1 MQKIDFDKLIEP
13 ITKMYQNL
21 EYELVVKIA
30 THFKLYEPIGFANSM
45 KWYASKVAELG
56 GLTQEAVDIIS
67 KQTKIPK
74 KKIVELL
81 KEAGL
86 STINQDEIK
95 KANATGKYHIN
106 VEKLKSSSNFND
118 IVNNSYTEIDD
129 ILKLINTKALNAA
142 NEEYMNVLNTAYTE
156 VRTGIDYNTAIRK
169 ALSQMAKN
177 GVKVVSYKQKSG
189 KVINYGIESCVRRDV
204 LTAVVQATNRAST
217 NFCKEAGYEYYAV
230 SHHLGARVTNT
241 HDYKDHSWWQGKV
254 YKIEGS
260 TEEYPNFQETC
271 NEGDVQGFG
280 GANCRH
286 LKFGYIPG
294 VSVLP
299 KPISE
304 EENAK
309 QYQAEQTKRSY
320 ERKIRELKRQCGS
333 AKASNDTEEYKKY
346 KDKLVSVDNEYNEF
360 LKNNGLKRSYSREY
374 ATSISKNIGELSRD
388 SSAIGDAKPT
398 KILVENINSKD
409 FKEELLKYENLIYK
423 NDTESAIMIE
433 ETGDV
438 FRFDGTDDYVT
449 IEGNFKNALITHNHP
464 SYKDEI
470 GGSFGKDDFKLLVN
484 HQDIKELRAVDEK
497 YCYSM
502 KALKQLKEKDYDD
515 AYINAML
522 VDDDY
527 KHCVMLQL
535 KERGLIQYERNVRE
549 RT

>member
-217 NFCKEAGYEYYAV
+217 NFCKEAGYEYYVV

-254 YKIEGS
+254 YKIDGS
-260 TEEYPNFQETC
+260 TEEYPNFQDTC

-309 QYQAEQTKRSY
+309 QYQAEQNKRSY

-346 KDKLVSVDNEYNEF
+346 KEKLVSVDNEYNEF

-374 ATSISKNIGELSRD
+374 VDSNTEKKDVNILKNSSVEKDQLSTLTKGEMAAIKSYVSSEAYVINDALRRGNTLDERLSNIVKNLDSALDKIPDTKGTFNRSLFFDSKEAYDSFISSLSQEVIDFEAYTSVSKDIYDKDDSIRLIMNVKHAKDISSINKAEQELIIKRNT
-388 SSAIGDAKPT
+388 KF
-398 KILVENINSKD
+398 KILKRYYVNGKLFID
-409 FKEELLKYENLIYK
+409 MEEL
-423 NDTESAIMIE
+423 
-433 ETGDV
+433 
-438 FRFDGTDDYVT
+438 
-449 IEGNFKNALITHNHP
+449 
-464 SYKDEI
+464 
-470 GGSFGKDDFKLLVN
+470 
-484 HQDIKELRAVDEK
+484 
-497 YCYSM
+497 
-502 KALKQLKEKDYDD
+502 
-515 AYINAML
+515 
-522 VDDDY
+522 
-527 KHCVMLQL
+527 
-535 KERGLIQYERNVRE
+535 
-549 RT
+549 

>member
-217 NFCKEAGYEYYAV
+217 NFCKEAGYEYYVV

-254 YKIEGS
+254 YKIDGS
-260 TEEYPNFQETC
+260 TEEYPNFQDTC

-309 QYQAEQTKRSY
+309 QYQAEQNKRSY

-346 KDKLVSVDNEYNEF
+346 KEKLVSVDNEYNEF

-374 ATSISKNIGELSRD
+374 VDSNTEKKDVTILKNSSVEKDQLSTLTKGEMAAIKSYVSSEAYVINDALRRGNTLDERLSNIVKNLDSALDKIPDTKGTFNRSLFFDSKEAYDSFISSLSQEVIDFEAYTSVSKDIYDKDDSIRLIMNVKHAKDISSINKAEQELIIKRNT
-388 SSAIGDAKPT
+388 KF
-398 KILVENINSKD
+398 KILKRYYVNGKLFID
-409 FKEELLKYENLIYK
+409 MEEL
-423 NDTESAIMIE
+423 
-433 ETGDV
+433 
-438 FRFDGTDDYVT
+438 
-449 IEGNFKNALITHNHP
+449 
-464 SYKDEI
+464 
-470 GGSFGKDDFKLLVN
+470 
-484 HQDIKELRAVDEK
+484 
-497 YCYSM
+497 
-502 KALKQLKEKDYDD
+502 
-515 AYINAML
+515 
-522 VDDDY
+522 
-527 KHCVMLQL
+527 
-535 KERGLIQYERNVRE
+535 
-549 RT
+549 

>member
-217 NFCKEAGYEYYAV
+217 NFCKEAGYEYYVV

-260 TEEYPNFQETC
+260 TEEYSNFQDTC

-346 KDKLVSVDNEYNEF
+346 KEKLVSVDNEYNEF

-374 ATSISKNIGELSRD
+374 IDSNTEKKDTNVLKNSSVEEDPLSTLTKDEMAAIKSYVSSEAYVINDALRRGNTLDERLSNIVKNLDSALDKIPGTKGTFNRSLFFDSKEDYDSFISSLSQEIIDFEAYTSVSKDIYDKDDSIRLIMNVKQAKDISSINKTEQELIIKRNT
-388 SSAIGDAKPT
+388 KF
-398 KILVENINSKD
+398 KILKRYYVNGKLFID
-409 FKEELLKYENLIYK
+409 MEEL
-423 NDTESAIMIE
+423 
-433 ETGDV
+433 
-438 FRFDGTDDYVT
+438 
-449 IEGNFKNALITHNHP
+449 
-464 SYKDEI
+464 
-470 GGSFGKDDFKLLVN
+470 
-484 HQDIKELRAVDEK
+484 
-497 YCYSM
+497 
-502 KALKQLKEKDYDD
+502 
-515 AYINAML
+515 
-522 VDDDY
+522 
-527 KHCVMLQL
+527 
-535 KERGLIQYERNVRE
+535 
-549 RT
+549 

>member
-95 KANATGKYHIN
+95 KANATGKYHID

-217 NFCKEAGYEYYAV
+217 NFCKEAGYEYYVV

-346 KDKLVSVDNEYNEF
+346 KEKLVSVDNEYNEF

-374 ATSISKNIGELSRD
+374 IDSNSEKKDINILKNSSVEKDQLSNLTKDEMAAIKSYVSSEAYVINDALRRGNTLDERLSNIVKNLDSALDKIPDTKGKFNRSLFFDSKEAYDSFISSLSQEVIDFEAYTSVSKDIYDKDDSIRLIMNVKHAKDISSINKAEQELIIKRNT
-388 SSAIGDAKPT
+388 KF
-398 KILVENINSKD
+398 KILKRYYVNGKLFID
-409 FKEELLKYENLIYK
+409 MEEL
-423 NDTESAIMIE
+423 
-433 ETGDV
+433 
-438 FRFDGTDDYVT
+438 
-449 IEGNFKNALITHNHP
+449 
-464 SYKDEI
+464 
-470 GGSFGKDDFKLLVN
+470 
-484 HQDIKELRAVDEK
+484 
-497 YCYSM
+497 
-502 KALKQLKEKDYDD
+502 
-515 AYINAML
+515 
-522 VDDDY
+522 
-527 KHCVMLQL
+527 
-535 KERGLIQYERNVRE
+535 
-549 RT
+549 

>member
-13 ITKMYQNL
+13 ITEMYQNL

-95 KANATGKYHIN
+95 KANATGKYHID

-217 NFCKEAGYEYYAV
+217 NFCKEAGYEYYVV

-254 YKIEGS
+254 YKIDGS
-260 TEEYPNFQETC
+260 TEEYPNFQDTC

-346 KDKLVSVDNEYNEF
+346 KEKLVSVDNEYNEF

-374 ATSISKNIGELSRD
+374 IDSNSEKKDINILKNSSVEKDQLSNLTKDEMAAIKSYVSSEAYVINDALRRGNTLDERLSNIVKNLDSALDKIPDTKGKFNRSLFFDSKEAYDSFISSLSQEVIDFEAYTSVSKDIYDKDDSIRLIMNVKHAKDISSINKAEQELIIKRNT
-388 SSAIGDAKPT
+388 KF
-398 KILVENINSKD
+398 KILKRYYVNGKLFID
-409 FKEELLKYENLIYK
+409 MEEL
-423 NDTESAIMIE
+423 
-433 ETGDV
+433 
-438 FRFDGTDDYVT
+438 
-449 IEGNFKNALITHNHP
+449 
-464 SYKDEI
+464 
-470 GGSFGKDDFKLLVN
+470 
-484 HQDIKELRAVDEK
+484 
-497 YCYSM
+497 
-502 KALKQLKEKDYDD
+502 
-515 AYINAML
+515 
-522 VDDDY
+522 
-527 KHCVMLQL
+527 
-535 KERGLIQYERNVRE
+535 
-549 RT
+549 

>member
-217 NFCKEAGYEYYAV
+217 NFCKEAGYEYYVV

-254 YKIEGS
+254 YKIDGS
-260 TEEYPNFQETC
+260 TEEYPNFQDTC

-346 KDKLVSVDNEYNEF
+346 KEKLVSVDNEYNEF

-374 ATSISKNIGELSRD
+374 IDSNTEKKDVNILKNSSVEKDPLSNLTKD
-388 SSAIGDAKPT
+388 EMSAIKSYVSSEAYVINDALRRGNTLDERLSNIVKNLDSALDKIPDT
-398 KILVENINSKD
+398 KGTFNRSLFFDSKEAYDSFISSLSKDIIKFKSYTSVSKDIYDKDDSIRLIMNVKHAKDISSINKAEQELIIKRNTKFKILKRYYVNGKLFID
-409 FKEELLKYENLIYK
+409 TEEL
-423 NDTESAIMIE
+423 
-433 ETGDV
+433 
-438 FRFDGTDDYVT
+438 
-449 IEGNFKNALITHNHP
+449 
-464 SYKDEI
+464 
-470 GGSFGKDDFKLLVN
+470 
-484 HQDIKELRAVDEK
+484 
-497 YCYSM
+497 
-502 KALKQLKEKDYDD
+502 
-515 AYINAML
+515 
-522 VDDDY
+522 
-527 KHCVMLQL
+527 
-535 KERGLIQYERNVRE
+535 
-549 RT
+549 

>member
-95 KANATGKYHIN
+95 KANATGKYHID

-217 NFCKEAGYEYYAV
+217 NFCKEAGYEYYVV

-254 YKIEGS
+254 YKIDGS
-260 TEEYPNFQETC
+260 TEEYPNFQDTC

-346 KDKLVSVDNEYNEF
+346 KEKLVSVDNEYNEF

-374 ATSISKNIGELSRD
+374 IDSNSEKKDINILKNSSVEKDQLSNLTKDEMAAIKSYVNSEAYVINDALRRGNTLDERLSNIVKNLDSALDKIPDTKGKFNRSLFFDSKEAYDSFISSLSQEVIDFEAYTSVSKDIYDKDDSIRLIMNVKHAKDISSINKAEQELIIKRNT
-388 SSAIGDAKPT
+388 KF
-398 KILVENINSKD
+398 KILKRYYVNGKLFID
-409 FKEELLKYENLIYK
+409 MEEL
-423 NDTESAIMIE
+423 
-433 ETGDV
+433 
-438 FRFDGTDDYVT
+438 
-449 IEGNFKNALITHNHP
+449 
-464 SYKDEI
+464 
-470 GGSFGKDDFKLLVN
+470 
-484 HQDIKELRAVDEK
+484 
-497 YCYSM
+497 
-502 KALKQLKEKDYDD
+502 
-515 AYINAML
+515 
-522 VDDDY
+522 
-527 KHCVMLQL
+527 
-535 KERGLIQYERNVRE
+535 
-549 RT
+549 

>member
-106 VEKLKSSSNFND
+106 LERLKSSSNFND

-217 NFCKEAGYEYYAV
+217 NFCKEAGYEYYVV

-260 TEEYPNFQETC
+260 TEEYPNFQDTC

-309 QYQAEQTKRSY
+309 QYQAEQNKRSY

-346 KDKLVSVDNEYNEF
+346 KEKLVSVDNEYNEF

-374 ATSISKNIGELSRD
+374 VDSNTEKKDVNILKNSSVEKDQLSTLTKDEMAAIKSYVSSEAYVINDALRRGNTLDERLSNIVKNLDSALDKIPDTKGTFNRSLFFDSKEAYDSFISSLSQEVIDFEAYTSVSKDIYDKDDSIRLIMNVKHAKDISSINKAEQELIIKRNT
-388 SSAIGDAKPT
+388 KF
-398 KILVENINSKD
+398 KILKRYYVNGKLFID
-409 FKEELLKYENLIYK
+409 MEEL
-423 NDTESAIMIE
+423 
-433 ETGDV
+433 
-438 FRFDGTDDYVT
+438 
-449 IEGNFKNALITHNHP
+449 
-464 SYKDEI
+464 
-470 GGSFGKDDFKLLVN
+470 
-484 HQDIKELRAVDEK
+484 
-497 YCYSM
+497 
-502 KALKQLKEKDYDD
+502 
-515 AYINAML
+515 
-522 VDDDY
+522 
-527 KHCVMLQL
+527 
-535 KERGLIQYERNVRE
+535 
-549 RT
+549 

>member
-217 NFCKEAGYEYYAV
+217 NFCKEAGYEYYVV

-254 YKIEGS
+254 YKIDGS
-260 TEEYPNFQETC
+260 TEEYPNFQDTC

-309 QYQAEQTKRSY
+309 QYQAEQNKRSY

-346 KDKLVSVDNEYNEF
+346 KEKLVSVDNEYNEF

-374 ATSISKNIGELSRD
+374 VDSNTEKKDVNILKNSSVEKDQLSTLTKDEMAAIKSYVSSEAYVINDALRRGNTLDERLSNIVKNLDSALDKIPDTKGTFNRSLFFDSKEAYDSFISSLSQEVIDFEAYTSVSKDIYDKDDSIRLIMNVKHAKDISSINKAEQELIIKRNT
-388 SSAIGDAKPT
+388 KF
-398 KILVENINSKD
+398 KILKRYYVNGKLFID
-409 FKEELLKYENLIYK
+409 MEEL
-423 NDTESAIMIE
+423 
-433 ETGDV
+433 
-438 FRFDGTDDYVT
+438 
-449 IEGNFKNALITHNHP
+449 
-464 SYKDEI
+464 
-470 GGSFGKDDFKLLVN
+470 
-484 HQDIKELRAVDEK
+484 
-497 YCYSM
+497 
-502 KALKQLKEKDYDD
+502 
-515 AYINAML
+515 
-522 VDDDY
+522 
-527 KHCVMLQL
+527 
-535 KERGLIQYERNVRE
+535 
-549 RT
+549 

>member
-95 KANATGKYHIN
+95 KANETGKYHID

-217 NFCKEAGYEYYAV
+217 NFCKEAGYEYYVV

-254 YKIEGS
+254 YKIDGS
-260 TEEYPNFQETC
+260 TEEYPNFQDTC

-346 KDKLVSVDNEYNEF
+346 KEKLVSVDNEYNEF

-374 ATSISKNIGELSRD
+374 VDSNTEKKDVNILKNSSVEKDQLSTLTKGEMAAIKSYVSSEAYVINDALRRGNTLDERLSNIVKNLDSALDKIPDTKGTFNRSLFFDSKEAYDSFISSLSQEVIDFEAYTSVSKDIYDKDDSIRLIMNVKHAKDISSINKAEQELIIKRNT
-388 SSAIGDAKPT
+388 KF
-398 KILVENINSKD
+398 KILKRYYVNGKLFID
-409 FKEELLKYENLIYK
+409 MEEL
-423 NDTESAIMIE
+423 
-433 ETGDV
+433 
-438 FRFDGTDDYVT
+438 
-449 IEGNFKNALITHNHP
+449 
-464 SYKDEI
+464 
-470 GGSFGKDDFKLLVN
+470 
-484 HQDIKELRAVDEK
+484 
-497 YCYSM
+497 
-502 KALKQLKEKDYDD
+502 
-515 AYINAML
+515 
-522 VDDDY
+522 
-527 KHCVMLQL
+527 
-535 KERGLIQYERNVRE
+535 
-549 RT
+549 

>member
-217 NFCKEAGYEYYAV
+217 NFCKEAGYEYYVV

-254 YKIEGS
+254 YKIDGS
-260 TEEYPNFQETC
+260 TEEYPNFQDTC

-346 KDKLVSVDNEYNEF
+346 KEKLVSVDNEYNEF

-374 ATSISKNIGELSRD
+374 IDSNPEKKDVNILKNSSVEKDQLSNLTKD
-388 SSAIGDAKPT
+388 EMSAIKSYVSSEAYVINDALRRGNTLDERLSNIAKNLDSALDKIPDT
-398 KILVENINSKD
+398 KGTFNRSLFFDSKEDYDSFISSLSQEVIDFEAYTSVSKDIYDKDDSIRLIMNVKHAKDISSINKAEQELIIKRNTKFKILKRYYVNGKLFID
-409 FKEELLKYENLIYK
+409 MEEL
-423 NDTESAIMIE
+423 
-433 ETGDV
+433 
-438 FRFDGTDDYVT
+438 
-449 IEGNFKNALITHNHP
+449 
-464 SYKDEI
+464 
-470 GGSFGKDDFKLLVN
+470 
-484 HQDIKELRAVDEK
+484 
-497 YCYSM
+497 
-502 KALKQLKEKDYDD
+502 
-515 AYINAML
+515 
-522 VDDDY
+522 
-527 KHCVMLQL
+527 
-535 KERGLIQYERNVRE
+535 
-549 RT
+549 

>member
-217 NFCKEAGYEYYAV
+217 NFCKEAGYEYYVV

-260 TEEYPNFQETC
+260 TEEYPNFQDTC

-309 QYQAEQTKRSY
+309 QYQAEQNKRSY

-346 KDKLVSVDNEYNEF
+346 KEKLVSVDNEYNEF

-374 ATSISKNIGELSRD
+374 VDSNTEKKDVNILKNSSVEKDQLSTLTKDEMAAIKSYVSSEAYVINDALRRGNTLDERLSNIVKNLDSALDKIPDTKGTFNRSLFFDSKEAYDSFISSLSQEVIDFEAYTSVSKDIYDKDDSIRLIMNVKHAKDISSINKAEQELIIKRNT
-388 SSAIGDAKPT
+388 KF
-398 KILVENINSKD
+398 KILKRYYVNGKLFID
-409 FKEELLKYENLIYK
+409 MEEL
-423 NDTESAIMIE
+423 
-433 ETGDV
+433 
-438 FRFDGTDDYVT
+438 
-449 IEGNFKNALITHNHP
+449 
-464 SYKDEI
+464 
-470 GGSFGKDDFKLLVN
+470 
-484 HQDIKELRAVDEK
+484 
-497 YCYSM
+497 
-502 KALKQLKEKDYDD
+502 
-515 AYINAML
+515 
-522 VDDDY
+522 
-527 KHCVMLQL
+527 
-535 KERGLIQYERNVRE
+535 
-549 RT
+549 

>member
-106 VEKLKSSSNFND
+106 LERLKSSSNFND

-217 NFCKEAGYEYYAV
+217 NFCKEAGYEYYVV

-254 YKIEGS
+254 YKIDGS
-260 TEEYPNFQETC
+260 TEEYPNFQDTC

-309 QYQAEQTKRSY
+309 QYQAEQNKRSY

-346 KDKLVSVDNEYNEF
+346 KEKLVSVDNEYNEF

-374 ATSISKNIGELSRD
+374 VDSNTEKKDVNILKNSSVEKDQLSTLTKDEMAAIKSYVSSEAYVINDALRRGNTLDERLSNIVKNLDSALDKIPDTKGTFNRSLFFDSKEAYDSFISSLSQEVIDFEAYTSVSKDIYDKDDSIRLIMNVKHAKDISSINKAEQELIIKRNT
-388 SSAIGDAKPT
+388 KF
-398 KILVENINSKD
+398 KILKRYYVNGKLFID
-409 FKEELLKYENLIYK
+409 MEEL
-423 NDTESAIMIE
+423 
-433 ETGDV
+433 
-438 FRFDGTDDYVT
+438 
-449 IEGNFKNALITHNHP
+449 
-464 SYKDEI
+464 
-470 GGSFGKDDFKLLVN
+470 
-484 HQDIKELRAVDEK
+484 
-497 YCYSM
+497 
-502 KALKQLKEKDYDD
+502 
-515 AYINAML
+515 
-522 VDDDY
+522 
-527 KHCVMLQL
+527 
-535 KERGLIQYERNVRE
+535 
-549 RT
+549 

>member
-217 NFCKEAGYEYYAV
+217 NFCKEAGYEYYVV

-254 YKIEGS
+254 YKIDGS
-260 TEEYPNFQETC
+260 TEEYPNFQDTC

-346 KDKLVSVDNEYNEF
+346 KEKLVSVDNEYNEF

-374 ATSISKNIGELSRD
+374 VDSNTEKKDVNILKNSSVEKDPLSTLTKDEMAAIKSYVSSEAYVINDALRRGNTLDERLSNIVKNLDSALDKIPGTKGTFNRSLFFDSKEDYDSFISSLSQEVIDFEAYTSVSKDIYDKDDSIRLIMNVKQAKDISSINKTEQELIIKRNT
-388 SSAIGDAKPT
+388 KF
-398 KILVENINSKD
+398 KILKRYYVNGKLFID
-409 FKEELLKYENLIYK
+409 MEEL
-423 NDTESAIMIE
+423 
-433 ETGDV
+433 
-438 FRFDGTDDYVT
+438 
-449 IEGNFKNALITHNHP
+449 
-464 SYKDEI
+464 
-470 GGSFGKDDFKLLVN
+470 
-484 HQDIKELRAVDEK
+484 
-497 YCYSM
+497 
-502 KALKQLKEKDYDD
+502 
-515 AYINAML
+515 
-522 VDDDY
+522 
-527 KHCVMLQL
+527 
-535 KERGLIQYERNVRE
+535 
-549 RT
+549 